1 MTLKGKL
8 IAVLNSGSGGCDE
21 TSEGRI
27 GAILEAAGRK
37 AEILVVEPA
46 GVEAALEDAVARAD
60 VLIVLGGDGTI
71 RSAAELCGA
80 AKKPLI
86 PLPGG
91 TMNMLPKA
99 LYGDVGWEA
108 ALAAT
113 LAAPQ
118 LHDVSG
124 GDAGG
129 HRFYCAAVV
138 GAPSHWVDAR
148 EAIRAGHPGEAVER
162 AVNAI
167 RHHAETV
174 GYQMGHGP
182 RRRAEAVAVI
192 CPLISRAMEEGERA
206 LEAAVL
212 DRATAVAMFRLAFL
226 AIFSDWR
233 EDSSVVLFRVQ
244 RLKVTSRSRVPA
256 ILDGEKVLLGRS
268 VDIVFRPLAFQ
279 AVVPAKT

>member
-27 GAILEAAGRK
+27 GAILEASGRK
-37 AEILVVEPA
+37 AEILEVEPA

-124 GDAGG
+124 G
-129 HRFYCAAVV
+129 
-138 GAPSHWVDAR
+138 VDAR